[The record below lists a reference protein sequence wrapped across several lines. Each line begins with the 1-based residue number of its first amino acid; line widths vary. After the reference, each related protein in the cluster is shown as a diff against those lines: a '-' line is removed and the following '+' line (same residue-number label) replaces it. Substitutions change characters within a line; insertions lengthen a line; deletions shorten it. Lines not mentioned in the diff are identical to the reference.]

1 MIHKIRKAAVLMP
14 ILAALA
20 APLSASETALKVHDA
35 WIAEAPPGV
44 RVNAGYLIIDNQSGR
59 ERVLAGVTSPVFSR
73 IEMHNTVISDNG
85 TSSMQRQK
93 RIPVP
98 AGETFEFSPGG
109 HHLMLFDGREPIRTG
124 DEIPLTLHFADD
136 FTIDTT
142 AAVHRINSSHE
153 HH

>member
-44 RVNAGYLIIDNQSGR
+44 RVNAGYLIIGNQSGR
-59 ERVLAGVTSPVFSR
+59 KRVLTDVTSPAFSR
-73 IEMHNTVISDNG
+73 IEMHSTVISDDG

-98 AGETFEFSPGG
+98 AGERFRFSPGG

-124 DEIPLTLHFADD
+124 DEIPLILHFADGI
-136 FTIDTT
+136 TIDTI
-142 AAVHRINSSHE
+142 AAVRRINSSHE